1 MQSGLGVRSRLRLS
15 IGLLGA
21 IVIVSAV
28 VLTYALKTVSSA
40 LNTAKAADVAIQHV
54 LELNQLTSEIEFNWE
69 KRPIQQW
76 NAAQR
81 ALNVAIEDLAKLP
94 HDPEEAALQ
103 DRLRHNSADIVAL
116 FARWTHH

>member
-1 MQSGLGVRSRLRLS
+1 MQSGLGVRTRLRLS

-69 KRPIQQW
+69 NRPSCRMIPRKPRCRI
-76 NAAQR
+76 ACATTAPTSLLCLR
-81 ALNVAIEDLAKLP
+81 AGPIT
-94 HDPEEAALQ
+94 
-103 DRLRHNSADIVAL
+103 
-116 FARWTHH
+116 ARPAERRRSSRTFRG